1 MIQSAR
7 VRRLNDRRPTAGD
20 YLLYWMQ
27 QSQRASFNP
36 ALEYAIGAANREN
49 LPVVVG
55 FGLTDAYA
63 EANRRHYAFMLQGL
77 QEVERTLTARGIGFV
92 IRRGEPPD
100 VAIEMAGRAA
110 FVVCDRGYLRHQKRW
125 RAAVAAAAPCPVVE
139 IEGDVVVPVEE
150 ASDRHEVAART
161 LRPKLHRLWDGY
173 LTPLEETAVKR
184 DAKKLRLRSDVDLT
198 DVDRALDRLKIDG
211 SVAPVRRFRGGAGA
225 ARARLARFLQRGLA
239 GYAEHRSE
247 PGAFQCSQLSPY
259 LHFGQISP
267 VEIALAVRAAGTDA
281 ADDRRAYLEELIV
294 RRELSMNFV
303 NFNERYDS
311 YDCLPDWAQRTLR
324 THHEDRREHRY
335 SAQQLERAD
344 THDRYW
350 NAAMSEM
357 VHTGYMHNYM
367 RMYWAKKILEWTP
380 EPAAAFRTTLYLNN
394 KYFLDGRDANSYA
407 NVAWAFGLHDRPWPE
422 RPVFGQVRCMNARGL
437 ERKFDMAAY
446 LSAVDHLVAAERR

>member
-1 MIQSAR
+1 MIQNTR
-7 VRRLNDRRPTAGD
+7 VRQLNDRRPSEGD

-36 ALEYAIGAANREN
+36 ALEHAIGIANREN

-55 FGLTDAYA
+55 FGLTDAYP
-63 EANRRHYAFMLQGL
+63 EANRRHDAFMLQGL
-77 QEVERTLTARGIGFV
+77 QEVEHALAARGIGFV
-92 IRRGEPPD
+92 IRRGEPAA
-100 VAIEMAGRAA
+100 VAIEMAARAA
-110 FVVCDRGYLRHQKRW
+110 LVVCDRGYLRHQKHW
-125 RAAVAAAAPCPVVE
+125 RAAVAAAAPCRVVQV
-139 IEGDVVVPVEE
+139 EGDVVVPVEE

-161 LRPKLHRLWDGY
+161 LRPKLHQLWDGY
-173 LTPLEETAVKR
+173 LTPLEETAAKR
-184 DAKKLRLRSDVDLT
+184 EAQTLRLRSDVDLT
-198 DVDRALDRLKIDG
+198 DVDRALDRLDLDG
-211 SVAPVRRFRGGAGA
+211 SVAPVRRFRGGTGA
-225 ARARLARFLQRGLA
+225 ARERLASFLKTGLA
-239 GYAEHRSE
+239 GYAEGRRE

-267 VEIALAVRAAGTDA
+267 VEIALEIRAAGTGE
-281 ADDRRAYLEELIV
+281 ADDRRSYLEELIV

-311 YDCLPDWAQRTLR
+311 YDCLPEWAQNTLR
-324 THHEDRREHRY
+324 AHREDRREHRY
-335 SAQQLERAD
+335 CAQQLERAD

-380 EPAAAFRTTLYLNN
+380 EPVDAFRTTLYLNN
-394 KYFLDGRDANSYA
+394 KYFLDGRDASSYA

-422 RPVFGQVRCMNARGL
+422 RPVFGTVRYMNASGL
-437 ERKFDMAAY
+437 ERKFDIGAY
-446 LSAVDHLVAAERR
+446 LRAVDELIAAEQ